1 MFVMNA
7 IECDKVL
14 ILFLGRLV
22 PQNQLEWKLKLN
34 ISVFCTICANQNQ
47 ADPFFI
53 QNKAWAFKKIEKG
66 QSQTSGF
73 KLDFDETKHNKKFVQ
88 YD

>member
-34 ISVFCTICANQNQ
+34 ISIFCTICANQNQ

-53 QNKAWAFKKIEKG
+53 QNKA
-66 QSQTSGF
+66 
-73 KLDFDETKHNKKFVQ
+73 
-88 YD
+88 